1 MKYWKAGPYRDP
13 GRGVVSGRDV
23 SLLIML
29 MTSMR
34 KPSTPRSSH
43 QRIMA

>member
-1 MKYWKAGPYRDP
+1 MKCWSPGPYKEP
-13 GRGVVSGRDV
+13 GRGVVAGSDV
-23 SLLIML
+23 SLLTML

-43 QRIMA
+43 HRIMA